1 MKIIK
6 ENKENLPISFLT
18 DFISKGWEE
27 VGYLKADIEA
37 IREIYKGTKNIEELI
52 QNLIDAYLVCI
63 GQLEA
68 HISDKNYIEYP
79 EESGLSGTKLEEDYI
94 LRVKETTKKH
104 IEKGAWVLELDDGK
118 GGTYWIED
126 DHWGREPETSDVD
139 KAKQFRSEEDAKD
152 YAYNASYDYIK
163 RAWNGNWKEAG
174 WDFDPE
180 VDDDE
185 DTPIIFSPTFVVV
198 DTHEEEDVDEYELE
212 EAVQPEETKE
222 ELKEVISEEVIEEK
236 SKEIEEKT
244 PIKDFEAFE
253 YFVDFDD
260 PDMSEPR
267 LTDKDLYD
275 ED

>member
-79 EESGLSGTKLEEDYI
+79 EESGLNGTKLKEDFELKVSDEGELVEIKADNLADYDVKKEENKI
-94 LRVKETTKKH
+94 
-104 IEKGAWVLELDDGK
+104 VLSAEDKDDS
-118 GGTYWIED
+118 ED
-126 DHWGREPETSDVD
+126 
-139 KAKQFRSEEDAKD
+139 
-152 YAYNASYDYIK
+152 
-163 RAWNGNWKEAG
+163 
-174 WDFDPE
+174 
-180 VDDDE
+180 
-185 DTPIIFSPTFVVV
+185 
-198 DTHEEEDVDEYELE
+198 EEE
-212 EAVQPEETKE
+212 
-222 ELKEVISEEVIEEK
+222 IEEK
-236 SKEIEEKT
+236 SEEIKEKT
-244 PIKDFEAFE
+244 PAKDFEAFE
-253 YFVDFDD
+253 YFTDFDE
-260 PDMSEPR
+260 PDLSAPR

-275 ED
+275 EE